1 MLVQQN
7 QLALLHT
14 FEITATHLSFTR
26 AAEDLHLTQGAVS
39 HRIRH
44 LETLLGFRLFIR
56 MTRKLALTQ
65 EGERLRATLSR
76 SLRQINDEIE
86 DIREQDLRGLL
97 HIGIAPTL
105 AQLWLMP
112 RLPDFQRSWPSLNL
126 KLKVRAG
133 VVDFNEEQVDLAI
146 YYGNGRYADLYQE
159 RLMTERLLP
168 VCSPEYARQLACD
181 GKPEQLAEAIF
192 IHASESTDVQEAV
205 GEWRHWCREVGVN
218 LPLEERTCSF
228 NLYRLALQAAESGM
242 GIAMGR
248 EVLVRPLLAS
258 GALVS
263 PCPELVP
270 SERGYDLLCPHENR
284 DRLRFQAFTNWL
296 HEQLAVDTSTE

>member
-7 QLALLHT
+7 RLALLHT
-14 FEITATHLSFTR
+14 FEVTASHLSFTR
-26 AAEDLHLTQGAVS
+26 AADDLHLTQGAVS

-44 LETLLGFRLFIR
+44 LEELLGFRLFIR

-65 EGERLRATLSR
+65 EGERLLATLSR
-76 SLRQINDEIE
+76 SLRQISDEIE

-112 RLPDFQRSWPSLNL
+112 RLADFQRSWPSLNL

-133 VVDFNEEQVDLAI
+133 VVDFHEEQVDLAI

-159 RLMTERLLP
+159 RLMSERLLP
-168 VCSPEYARQLACD
+168 VCSPEYARQLGCE
-181 GKPEQLAEAIF
+181 GRPEQLAEAVF
-192 IHASESTDVQEAV
+192 IHASESTDVQEAM
-205 GEWRHWCREVGVN
+205 GEWRHWCRELGVD
-218 LPLEERTCSF
+218 LPLEERTFSV
-228 NLYRLALQAAESGM
+228 NHYGLALMAAESGM

-248 EVLVRPLLAS
+248 ETLVRPLLAS
-258 GALVS
+258 GSLVS
-263 PCPELVP
+263 PCPLQVA
-270 SERGYDLLCPHENR
+270 SERGYDLICPHENR

-296 HEQLAVDTSTE
+296 HEQLAVETATR

>member
-7 QLALLHT
+7 RLALLHT
-14 FEITATHLSFTR
+14 FEVTAMQLSFTR
-26 AAEDLHLTQGAVS
+26 AAEELHLTQGAVS

-44 LETLLGFRLFIR
+44 LEELLGFRLFIR

-65 EGERLRATLSR
+65 EGERLLALLSR

-86 DIREQDLRGLL
+86 DIRAQDLRGLL

-112 RLPDFQRSWPSLNL
+112 RLPDFQRNWPSLNL

-146 YYGNGRYADLYQE
+146 YYGDGRYADLYQE
-159 RLMTERLLP
+159 RLMSERLLP
-168 VCSPEYARQLACD
+168 VCAPEYARRLAGD
-181 GKPEQLAEAIF
+181 GSPQSLAEAVF

-205 GEWRHWCREVGVN
+205 GEWRHWCRELGVD
-218 LPLEERTCSF
+218 LPLEERTFSV
-228 NLYRLALQAAESGM
+228 NHYGLALMAAESGM

-258 GALVS
+258 GTLVS
-263 PCPELVP
+263 PCPMPVV
-270 SERGYDLLCPHENR
+270 SERGYDLICPHENR
-284 DRLRFQAFTNWL
+284 GRLRYQAFTNWL
-296 HEQLAVDTSTE
+296 QEQIASPGG